1 MLLQMGLQLMMM
13 NADGRVLS
21 PGPVATNDGGSA
33 YQFVV
38 GVLATELNQ
47 KTGPKDEHL
56 AVLGRLRLETSR
68 FQFHFCFKKIKNN
81 NNINMRD
88 AI

>member
-1 MLLQMGLQLMMM
+1 M

-33 YQFVV
+33 DQFVV

-47 KTGPKDEHL
+47 KAGPKDEHL

-68 FQFHFCFKKIKNN
+68 FQFHFCFCFCFFFLNN
-81 NNINMRD
+81 NKINIRD
-88 AI
+88 VI